1 MIIHFYYDFISS
13 NKHYQTS
20 SKYSGMDL
28 SLARKVFKKLAKK
41 EKVLAEVFWEKLYLI
56 CLMVIQVS
64 L

>member
-41 EKVLAEVFWEKLYLI
+41 EKVLAEVFWEKLYLY
-56 CLMVIQVS
+56 V
-64 L
+64 